1 MDAFKIED
9 IADSLKNEV
18 ILLNLKWAIY
28 KNLFQ
33 DHHRNSLLVE
43 TSPIL
48 FSILQ
53 KLLLDDIAI
62 TLCRITDPA
71 ESRKCQNNTLYQL
84 LSQKNADQSS
94 LNQVTKKLAPIRTL
108 RNKFLAHSD
117 LNKTLNHFLDSTTD
131 GATTLNLNFPM
142 PLNDAEKIIKE
153 INMIMNAATSQHVI
167 YECIQTPSG
176 PDGGV
181 KSLIDYL
188 KTALF
193 YGQLEKTNKLKACVF
208 YDEWQHFQHKDA

>member
-1 MDAFKIED
+1 MFKIED

-33 DHHRNSLLVE
+33 DQNRSSLLVE

-71 ESRKCQNNTLYQL
+71 ESGKHQNNTLYQL
-84 LSQKNADQSS
+84 LSQKKADQSH
-94 LNQVTKKLAPIRTL
+94 LNEVAKKLEPIRNL
-108 RNKFLAHSD
+108 RNTFIAHRG
-117 LNKTLNHFLDSTTD
+117 LNETLSHFLDSTSD
-131 GATTLNLNFPM
+131 GTTTLNLNFPM

-153 INMIMNAATSQHVI
+153 INRIMNTTTGQYVL
-167 YECIQTPSG
+167 YEVVQTPYG
-176 PDGGV
+176 PDGGAR
-181 KSLIDYL
+181 SLIDHL
-188 KTALF
+188 KIASF
-193 YGQLEKTNKLKACVF
+193 YEHLEKIKKLDSCAF
-208 YDEWQHFQHKDA
+208 YDEWQHFKHKNA